1 MAIELNE
8 ILRIDDTTTLQ
19 DFRNKIRELREEIS
33 RLKLEGKDYTKQAEE
48 INVVQGHLSE
58 VMNASKKYTADAEG
72 SFNALNAELR
82 KLKEEWKATADS
94 NRRNELT
101 GKIFDLKKQIND
113 MNESIGNYQHNVGNY
128 TNSIVSAFGQ
138 MGISV
143 GKPVQMMSSMFGLL
157 TGGLQKA
164 MEAFQ
169 KLWVV
174 IAANPVGALIAAL
187 GTLIVFWDDIKE
199 ALGSVETAQDRV
211 TKATDDYITKLK
223 DLQTEQNRTLKLM
236 RAMGYSEAEVAAQR
250 VSNLKD
256 QLGETTTKLEE
267 QKAELADLESWW
279 KRIGRAVMSV
289 LKYIMPVTEYTAE
302 YFGMGGKV
310 DGLKESVK
318 KLTEEQKNLNNA
330 VADAQVDEYVAIT
343 EADKKATEKVTEAR
357 KQATEAAKKYA
368 EQLKKLAEEHQKY
381 IDDLVKQEEERVD
394 ALIDAD
400 IKGMQKAFEIQR
412 EAELAGRS
420 AVQRENDDYNLRKM
434 ALEKYHL
441 DTKALEKQHQ
451 RNLAEI
457 RNKAAQDALD
467 FEYQMEDRRAKI
479 RRGEAFDEGGT
490 GIDRAM
496 QEAAEADADLERFK
510 TTAEEKIRLN
520 EELMASLQKGSD
532 EWTALDNQNT
542 ELRMQMAE
550 KEAVADSKHQKAAK
564 LLLEARYAAY
574 QSMAKGT
581 AGILKD
587 LSAAMGENTKMG
599 KGFAIASATI
609 DTIASAVA
617 GFRAGYNQWRDAG
630 PMAWMAPVQAA
641 INATAA
647 LVAGYAQVQKI
658 ASVDTSGNAQAS
670 GGGATALAIPNIEGL
685 SSPIDYT
692 RQVTTETEREQMNQ
706 ENRVYILES
715 DIQQSNNRV
724 RVREEETTF

>member
-1 MAIELNE
+1 MAIELKEILEMPTNTLNE
-8 ILRIDDTTTLQ
+8 IRE
-19 DFRNKIRELREEIS
+19 KISQLKEALNEYTVGTEEQ
-33 RLKLEGKDYTKQAEE
+33 KTAAEE
-48 INVVQGHLSE
+48 LIKVQQQQKAAMAGVAVESQGNV
-58 VMNASKKYTADAEG
+58 K
-72 SFNALNAELR
+72 SFNELNAELR
-82 KLKEEWKATADS
+82 RLKEEWKSTTDET
-94 NRRNELT
+94 RRNQLT
-101 GKIFDLKKQIND
+101 VDVNNVKKQIND
-113 MNESIGNYQHNVGNY
+113 MNESIFNYQHNVGNY

-223 DLQTEQNRTLKLM
+223 DLQTEQERTLKLM

-256 QLGETTTKLEE
+256 QLGETTTKLEQ

-310 DGLKESVK
+310 DGLKESIK
-318 KLTEEQKNLNNA
+318 KLEEEQKNLNNA

-343 EADKKATEKVTEAR
+343 EADKKATEKTTEAR

-381 IDDLVKQEEERVD
+381 IDDLVKKEEERVD
-394 ALIDAD
+394 AVIDAD
-400 IKGMQKAFEIQR
+400 IKGMQKAFQIQR

-420 AVQRENDDYNLRKM
+420 AVQRENDEYNLRKR
-434 ALEKYHL
+434 ALEKYGL
-441 DTKALEKQHQ
+441 DTEALEKQHQ
-451 RNLAEI
+451 LNLAEI
-457 RNKAAQDALD
+457 RNKAAQEALD

-550 KEAVADSKHQKAAK
+550 KEAVANSKHQKAAK

-609 DTIASAVA
+609 DTIASAVS
-617 GFRAGYNQWRDAG
+617 GFRAGYNQWKDAG

-706 ENRVYILES
+706 DNRVYILES

>member
-1 MAIELNE
+1 MAIELEKILEMPTNTLNE
-8 ILRIDDTTTLQ
+8 IRE
-19 DFRNKIRELREEIS
+19 KISQLKVALNEYTVGTEEQ
-33 RLKLEGKDYTKQAEE
+33 KTAAEE
-48 INVVQGHLSE
+48 LIKVQQQQKAAMAGVAVESQGNV
-58 VMNASKKYTADAEG
+58 K
-72 SFNALNAELR
+72 SFNELNAELR
-82 KLKEEWKATADS
+82 RLKEEWKSTTDET
-94 NRRNELT
+94 RRNQLT
-101 GKIFDLKKQIND
+101 VDVNNVKKQIND
-113 MNESIGNYQHNVGNY
+113 MNESIFNYQHNVGNY

-199 ALGSVETAQDRV
+199 ALGNVETAQDRV

-223 DLQTEQNRTLKLM
+223 DLQTEQERTLKLM

-267 QKAELADLESWW
+267 QKAELERLNQWW
-279 KRIGRAVMSV
+279 VRIGRAVMNV

-343 EADKKATEKVTEAR
+343 EADKKATEKTTEAR

-368 EQLKKLAEEHQKY
+368 EQQKKLAEEHQKY
-381 IDDLVKQEEERVD
+381 IDDLVKKEEERVD
-394 ALIDAD
+394 AVIDAD

-420 AVQRENDDYNLRKM
+420 AVQRENDDYNLRKR
-434 ALEKYHL
+434 ALKKYGL
-441 DTKALEKQHQ
+441 STEALEKQHQ
-451 RNLAEI
+451 LNLAEI
-457 RNKAAQDALD
+457 RNKAAQEALD

-479 RRGEAFDEGGT
+479 RRGEVFDEGGT

-496 QEAAEADADLERFK
+496 QEAAEADADLDRFK

-520 EELMASLQKGSD
+520 EELMARLQKGSD

-550 KEAVADSKHQKAAK
+550 KEAVANSKHQKSAK

-609 DTIASAVA
+609 DTIASAVS
-617 GFRAGYNQWRDAG
+617 GFRAGYNQWKDAG